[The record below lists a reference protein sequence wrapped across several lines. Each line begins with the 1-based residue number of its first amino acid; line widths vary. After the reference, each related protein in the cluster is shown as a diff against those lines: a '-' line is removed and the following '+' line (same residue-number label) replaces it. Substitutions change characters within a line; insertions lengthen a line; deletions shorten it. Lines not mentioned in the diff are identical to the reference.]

1 MMSEEYV
8 HLLRKIQKCLSA
20 NDRNEI
26 VIVFL
31 KLGECVRVELACKL
45 CVISHSWIARP
56 RLLSLVSVPPT
67 RDTSGGGEDEA

>member
-1 MMSEEYV
+1 MKYTFFYSILIMMSEEHV

-31 KLGECVRVELACKL
+31 KLGECVILQV
-45 CVISHSWIARP
+45 
-56 RLLSLVSVPPT
+56 SL
-67 RDTSGGGEDEA
+67 